1 MTQILEIGCNNSK
14 KGFTL
19 IEILVVL
26 VLIGITSSLIFL
38 NLNSVVSVNKNQSTF
53 TKSFSYLSEESIVS
67 GNIIGWHANNDRQF
81 FYFLNSN
88 NNEVNEIKNPYSKNW
103 QNLNDYKKTFKSF
116 DGTEFDFEFY
126 DDNKPLLIFYPSG
139 ESSGGFINIFFDEY
153 IQKIEINTNGK
164 ITSQIIDY

>member
-26 VLIGITSSLIFL
+26 ILIGITSSLIFL
-38 NLNSVVSVNKNQSTF
+38 NLNSVVSVNKSQSTF
-53 TKSFSYLSEESIVS
+53 IKSFSYLSEESIVS

-81 FYFLNSN
+81 FYFLDSN

-153 IQKIEINTNGK
+153 VQKIEINTNGK

>member
-53 TKSFSYLSEESIVS
+53 IKSFSYLSEESIVS

>member
-67 GNIIGWHANNDRQF
+67 GNIIGWHANNDMQF

>member
-53 TKSFSYLSEESIVS
+53 IKSFSYLSEESIVS

-81 FYFLNSN
+81 FYFLNSV